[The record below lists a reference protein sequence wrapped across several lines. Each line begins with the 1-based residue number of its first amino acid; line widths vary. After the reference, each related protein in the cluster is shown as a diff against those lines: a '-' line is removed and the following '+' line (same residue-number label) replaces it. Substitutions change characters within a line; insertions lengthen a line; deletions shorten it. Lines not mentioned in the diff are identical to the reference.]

1 MPDYMVHEE
10 FNPDQA
16 NGSYASRRGPFDFDV
31 KTVWQREAEELEKEK
46 KKLRLPAID
55 SKYLSKADTQLGP
68 KDPTGSRLSFPPING
83 YKDEWLQQQRADS
96 GKRTPKIS
104 RASVSSQSPRDPEG
118 PQDAA
123 RLQDGE
129 APEGPKDAP
138 ESSQSPEESVSAST
152 PAELK

>member
-16 NGSYASRRGPFDFDV
+16 NGSYASRRGPFDFDM
-31 KTVWQREAEELEKEK
+31 KTFWQREAEELEKEK
-46 KKLRLPAID
+46 KKLRLPAIN
-55 SKYLSKADTQLGP
+55 SKYLSKAGTLLGP

-83 YKDEWLQQQRADS
+83 YKNEWLQQQQADS
-96 GKRTPKIS
+96 DQRTPKTS
-104 RASVSSQSPRDPEG
+104 GASLSSQSPRDPEG

-123 RLQDGE
+123 RLQD
-129 APEGPKDAP
+129 AEGPEVAP
-138 ESSQSPEESVSAST
+138 ESSQSPEESISAST

>member
-16 NGSYASRRGPFDFDV
+16 NGSYASRRGPFDFDM
-31 KTVWQREAEELEKEK
+31 KTFWQREAEELEKEK
-46 KKLRLPAID
+46 KKLRLPAIN
-55 SKYLSKADTQLGP
+55 SKYLSKAGTLLGP

-83 YKDEWLQQQRADS
+83 YKNEWLQQQQADS
-96 GKRTPKIS
+96 DQRTPKTS
-104 RASVSSQSPRDPEG
+104 GASLSSQSPRDPEG

-123 RLQDGE
+123 RLQD
-129 APEGPKDAP
+129 AEGPEVAP
-138 ESSQSPEESVSAST
+138 GPEESISAST

>member
-1 MPDYMVHEE
+1 MLDYMVHEE

-16 NGSYASRRGPFDFDV
+16 NGSYASRRGPFDFDT

-55 SKYLSKADTQLGP
+55 SKYLSKAGTPLGP
-68 KDPTGSRLSFPPING
+68 KNPAGSRLSFPHVNG
-83 YKDEWLQQQRADS
+83 YKDEWLQQQQRADS
-96 GKRTPKIS
+96 DKRTPKTS
-104 RASVSSQSPRDPEG
+104 RASVLSQSPRDLEG

-123 RLQDGE
+123 RLQDAE
-129 APEGPKDAP
+129 ASEGPEDTP
-138 ESSQSPEESVSAST
+138 GPEESVSAST

>member
-16 NGSYASRRGPFDFDV
+16 NGSYASRRGPFDFDM

-46 KKLRLPAID
+46 KKLRLPAVD
-55 SKYLSKADTQLGP
+55 SKYLSKAGTPLGP
-68 KDPTGSRLSFPPING
+68 KNPAGSRLSFPPING
-83 YKDEWLQQQRADS
+83 YKDEWLQQQQRADS
-96 GKRTPKIS
+96 DKRTPKTS
-104 RASVSSQSPRDPEG
+104 RASVSSQSPRDLEG

-123 RLQDGE
+123 RLQDAE
-129 APEGPKDAP
+129 ASEGPEDTP
-138 ESSQSPEESVSAST
+138 GPEESVSAST